1 MTKYFLILIM
11 FLVRTPIIQGQLQ
24 ITNNPPYNTSNH
36 LIDNVFSDGTVAISN
51 INVFGD
57 PSQYGFFSNGMTAV
71 SMDSGIVL
79 ATRELSSVTNFWGAP
94 NAPNPAPPQLTL
106 GNGTNFGFP
115 WMGNSTTNNLKTV
128 SASVPALI
136 GQNFNSPTNINS
148 ACAISFDF
156 VPQDD
161 TMKFKF
167 VFASDEWDI
176 FPCTQFNDVF
186 GFFVSGP
193 GITGPFNAP
202 PGYTNADNFAL
213 IPGTSIPITIS
224 SITSAFNTGSCNSS
238 QNSQYYVNGN
248 VGGLSL
254 NARTDTMEVIFPV
267 QRCETYNFT
276 MAIANGQDVGLQSAV
291 FLQGNSF
298 GTGSSVDIEIQSNY
312 GFGGDSIIY
321 EGCDSTT
328 LSFRRND
335 TVLNEDTIFLNI
347 FGQAVNGVDISPIPD
362 TLFFAQGQDSVS
374 VTFIAFDD
382 GIVEGYETLYIVI
395 DSSTVELGCS
405 QFNSDTITLVISDP
419 IPIDYTVTDDTVKCT
434 DPPVNLNVNVTNGLP
449 DYSYLWENS
458 DTTASFTLP
467 TPTSDTSF
475 AVRVIDACNTD
486 TVFDTARVTVIN
498 PPTSI
503 NAGSDTIDCETPD
516 ALVFVETFD
525 AMPGLDYQWS
535 NSQTGTGFLEN
546 NPFQTTNYVVTVTQ
560 NCADYL
566 LTDTFTLVVDNPP
579 FTVELANDT
588 VDCTDPAISL
598 APQVSYTTPG
608 FTYEWSTNA
617 TDSSINVQPMQTTQ
631 YTVSVTDACGQNTVT
646 ATATITVIA
655 NPMSLSGSDQTVAC
669 AGDEARLEVN
679 ITGGFAPYD
688 ILWNN
693 NTADSVNTV
702 TVNEPDTHTVRVTD
716 LCGID
721 TVTKTFY
728 TFLQEYNPVIF
739 NLNNDTLLCAG
750 DQYYLGPPDLKGGSG
765 DLEVSWNHF
774 ADRRNITYGV
784 TDTNLTFTLTA
795 LDLCTNDTT
804 DTTLQVIVREFE
816 PVEVSLPADTAI
828 CPGDLLRIPAVVRGG
843 VISKPY
849 TYKWNTGN
857 SDSIL
862 LTAANTSQTYTVSAT
877 DFCGSQSVAVI
888 FVDRSEPK
896 ADFNF
901 EFIDAFN
908 VLFENQSR
916 NADSYIWSFGDGDTS
931 HLEHPLHEYQS
942 DQIHNVIL
950 TAINEAGCRDSTL
963 KELTP
968 NLQVFIPN
976 AFTPNG
982 DGLNDAFKIR
992 GVAINDSRAVLKFN
1006 VQIFD
1011 RWGSML
1017 FQSNNPNFEWDG
1029 TNKQGQT
1036 CQQGV
1041 YIYKIMIEGYGR
1053 QKIEKHGTIT
1063 LLTSG
1068 R

>member
-1 MTKYFLILIM
+1 MTRYFLILIL
-11 FLVRTPIIQGQLQ
+11 FLVRAPYIQGQLQ
-24 ITNNPPYNTSNH
+24 ITNNPPYNTANH

-79 ATRELSSVTNFWGAP
+79 ATRELSSVTNFFGAP
-94 NAPNPAPPQLTL
+94 NAPVPAPPQLTQ

-115 WMGNSTTNNLKTV
+115 WMGNSATNNLKTV

-136 GQNFNSPTNINS
+136 GQNFNSPNDINS

-186 GFFVSGP
+186 GFFVAGP
-193 GITGPFNAP
+193 GIAGPFNAP

-276 MAIANGQDVGLQSAV
+276 MAIANGQDVVLQSAV

-298 GTGSSVDIEIQSNY
+298 GTGTSVDIEIQSNY

-328 LSFRRND
+328 LSFTRND

-347 FGQAVNGVDISPIPD
+347 FGQATNGVDISPIPD
-362 TLFFAQGQDSVS
+362 TLFFAQGQDSSS
-374 VTFIAFDD
+374 VTFFAFDD

-395 DSSTVELGCS
+395 DSSTVDLGCS
-405 QFNSDTITLVISDP
+405 QFTSDTITLVISDP
-419 IPIDYTVTDDTVKCT
+419 IPIDYTVTDDTVMCT
-434 DPPVNLNVNVTNGLP
+434 DPPVNVNVNVTNGLP
-449 DYSYLWENS
+449 DYNYLWGNS
-458 DTTASFTLP
+458 DTTNSFTLP
-467 TPTSDTSF
+467 TPTRDTLFS
-475 AVRVIDACNTD
+475 VRVIDACNTD
-486 TVFDTARVTVIN
+486 TIFDTARVTVIN

-503 NAGSDTIDCETPD
+503 NAGSDTINCETID

-525 AMPGLDYQWS
+525 PMPGLNYQWS
-535 NSQTGTGFLEN
+535 NAQTGTGFMEN
-546 NPFQTTNYVVTVTQ
+546 NPLQTTDYLVTVTQ
-560 NCADYL
+560 NCAGYNL
-566 LTDTFTLVVDNPP
+566 VDTFTLVVDNPP
-579 FTVELANDT
+579 FTVELPNDT
-588 VDCTDPAISL
+588 VDCTDPAVTL

-608 FTYEWSTNA
+608 FTYEWSTA
-617 TDSSINVQPMQTTQ
+617 STDSSINVQPIQTTS

-646 ATATITVIA
+646 ATATITVVA
-655 NPMSLSGSDQTVAC
+655 NPITLTGSDQTVAC
-669 AGDEARLEVN
+669 IGDEARLEVN
-679 ITGGFAPYD
+679 INGGYAPYD

-693 NTADSVNTV
+693 NTADSVNV
-702 TVNEPDTHTVRVTD
+702 ITVNEPDSHTVRITD

-728 TFLQEYNPVIF
+728 TFLQDYYPVIF
-739 NLNNDTLLCAG
+739 NLSNDTLTCRG
-750 DQYYLGPPDLKGGSG
+750 DQYRLGPPDLKGGSG
-765 DLEVSWNHF
+765 DFEVSWNLF
-774 ADRRNITYGV
+774 ADKRNITYGV
-784 TDTNLTFTLTA
+784 TDTNLTFTFQVH
-795 LDLCTNDTT
+795 DLCTKDTT
-804 DTTLQVIVREFE
+804 DTTLQVVLREYD
-816 PVEVSLPADTAI
+816 PLEVLLPADTAI
-828 CPGDLLRIPAVVRGG
+828 CPDDLIRIPAIVSGG
-843 VISKPY
+843 VSSRPY
-849 TYKWNTGN
+849 TFKWSSGE
-857 SDSIL
+857 SDSAL
-862 LTAANTSQTYTVSAT
+862 VNRAYTSQTYTVSVT
-877 DFCGSQSVAVI
+877 DFCGNQSIDEIA
-888 FVDRSEPK
+888 VDRSKPR
-896 ADFNF
+896 ADFTF
-901 EFIDAFN
+901 EFVDAFN
-908 VLFENQSR
+908 VLFENESSR
-916 NADSYIWSFGDGDTS
+916 AHRFVWNFGDGDSS
-931 HLEHPLHEYQS
+931 HAEHPMHEYRN
-942 DQIHNVIL
+942 DQIHDVIL
-950 TAINEAGCRDSTL
+950 TAFNEAGCTDSAA
-963 KELTP
+963 KKLTP
-968 NLQVFIPN
+968 KLQVYIPN

-982 DGLNDAFKIR
+982 DGLNDIFEIQ
-992 GVAINDSRAVLKFN
+992 GVAINDSRAVLKFS
-1006 VQIFD
+1006 VHIFD
-1011 RWGSML
+1011 RWGSL
-1017 FQSNNPNFEWDG
+1017 VFESNAPDFKWDG
-1029 TNKQGQT
+1029 TNIQGQS

-1041 YIYKIMIEGYGR
+1041 YVYKMMIEGYGR
-1053 QKIEKHGTIT
+1053 QKIENQGIIT
-1063 LLTSG
+1063 LLTN